1 MLPFLKYYKL
11 RFFMVSVTLKP
22 CSRFVL
28 FFTSASCYSAFLG
41 LHNRAIVLPFWL
53 RVYSAMPQ
61 KKVRVPTSGAFLNL
75 GFSLRKFLYILYTS
89 TGICL
94 VSGSSVMFL
103 HGV

>member
-1 MLPFLKYYKL
+1 MF
-11 RFFMVSVTLKP
+11 SI
-22 CSRFVL
+22 CFVFYFPLVAILL
-28 FFTSASCYSAFLG
+28 FWVCTIA
-41 LHNRAIVLPFWL
+41 LPFWL

-89 TGICL
+89 TGIFL
-94 VSGSSVMFL
+94 VSGSAVMFL